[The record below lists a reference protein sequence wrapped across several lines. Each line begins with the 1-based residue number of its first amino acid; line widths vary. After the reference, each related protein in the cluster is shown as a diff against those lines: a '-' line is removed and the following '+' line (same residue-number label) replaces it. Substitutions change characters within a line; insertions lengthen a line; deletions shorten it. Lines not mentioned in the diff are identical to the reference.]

1 MRHVSGTAR
10 ENTKELVTKPSP
22 SQEYLS
28 RDLAVVQDPEVLLDL
43 HFVLGSPIDGH
54 HCGGGDQYIGKWRL
68 EVEMEGQHFYKGQ

>member
-10 ENTKELVTKPSP
+10 ENTKELVTNPSP

-54 HCGGGDQYIGKWRL
+54 HCPAHPLQCPRQRGI
-68 EVEMEGQHFYKGQ
+68 VA